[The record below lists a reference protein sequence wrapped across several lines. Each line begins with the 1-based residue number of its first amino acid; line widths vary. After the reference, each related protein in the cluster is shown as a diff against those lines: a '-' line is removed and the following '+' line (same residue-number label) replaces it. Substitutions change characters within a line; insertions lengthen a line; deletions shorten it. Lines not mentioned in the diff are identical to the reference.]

1 MKHQKDITQF
11 TKAQIHCFVYPFPKM
26 SRKCEGV
33 HKTFLIGSLPQE
45 FRKTIGLVYEG
56 KLDVY
61 FLGKLKSV
69 KYLKK
74 VLL

>member
-1 MKHQKDITQF
+1 
-11 TKAQIHCFVYPFPKM
+11 M

-33 HKTFLIGSLPQE
+33 HKTFLIGSLPEE